1 MSRLIAAA
9 VIALWVQGGAR
20 ASQEALPPLRPGSD
34 GSVSYYI
41 AEGLQRAKYVTGDE
55 DFVRWAFASWE
66 RASEGGIRFTP
77 SSNEGES
84 TIRVYWLPWVSTQQV
99 GQTKRL
105 VSVRRIS
112 AHVFLRPDP
121 RGMGRT
127 FAQATTQDPMLR
139 NVIVYFVALHEIGH
153 AIGLSHSTNPQDVM
167 AEGGSMNLQNFR
179 TLRKQVPDRRSLEK
193 AAWLSPSDVKRIRA
207 LYPARPRT

>member
-1 MSRLIAAA
+1 MTRLVAGA
-9 VIALWVQGGAR
+9 VIALLVHGGAR
-20 ASQEALPPLRPGSD
+20 ASQEALPPLLLESD

-41 AEGLQRAKYVTGDE
+41 ADGLQRAKYLTGDE
-55 DFVRWAFASWE
+55 DFVRWAFAAWE

-77 SSNEGES
+77 SGNEGES

-99 GQTKRL
+99 GQTRRL
-105 VSVRRIS
+105 VSVRRIA

-127 FAQATTQDPMLR
+127 FEQATTQDPMLR

-153 AIGLSHSTNPQDVM
+153 AIGLSHSTDPQDVM
-167 AEGGSMNLQNFR
+167 AAGGSMNLQNFR
-179 TLRKQVPDRRSLEK
+179 VLRKQVPDRRSFAK
-193 AAWLSPSDVKRIRA
+193 AEWLSPADVRRLRS
-207 LYPARPRT
+207 LYPARP